1 MCLFV
6 IVWLNMFFCRL
17 CGFDVFYSFFALPLL
32 HCAVV
37 VSVDACVYVVAMFVF
52 VGVFMYSAVCVDV
65 VVFMRCCRC
74 RCV

>member
-37 VSVDACVYVVAMFVF
+37 CFGMFMLVCVCCCCGLVVYVFVVLLNCF
-52 VGVFMYSAVCVDV
+52 C
-65 VVFMRCCRC
+65 
-74 RCV
+74 